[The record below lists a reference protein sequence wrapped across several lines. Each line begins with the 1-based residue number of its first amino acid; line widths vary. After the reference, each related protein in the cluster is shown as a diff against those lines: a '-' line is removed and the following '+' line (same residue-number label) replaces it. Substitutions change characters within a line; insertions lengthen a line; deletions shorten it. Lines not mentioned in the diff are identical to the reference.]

1 MTQTKERFA
10 RDWASLAS
18 VGRHAA
24 NGGYRRYAWTSVDQE
39 LRAWFTDQAKQRDMP
54 CEQDRNGNLWAWW
67 GDRGPG
73 AVVTGSHLDSVP
85 DGGAFD
91 GPLGVLSSF
100 LAIDELRDRGIQPAR
115 PVAVACF
122 ADEEGARF
130 GVACVGS
137 RLLTGALDPDTA
149 RALRD
154 SEGFTLAEAM
164 RRAGADPA
172 AIGPDDE
179 TLALIDTFV
188 ELHVE
193 QGRGLDVPVGVATGI
208 WPHGRWRLRLHGEAN
223 HAGTTRLADRRD
235 PMLPYAAAVLA
246 ARETAER
253 LGALATFGKV
263 TVIPGGT
270 NAIPSAVD
278 GWLDARAADEGT
290 LSEMVAEIAAA
301 ARSSAAAQGVDVE
314 LTAESQTPAVSFDV
328 ALTDRVAAA
337 AGGVPALPTGAGHDA
352 GILSARVPTA
362 MLFVRNPT
370 GISHSPAEFAEAA
383 DCVAGISALAAVLED
398 LACR

>member
-1 MTQTKERFA
+1 MTRTEERFA
-10 RDWASLAS
+10 RDWAALAGI
-18 VGRHAA
+18 GRDEGS
-24 NGGYRRYAWTSVDQE
+24 GGYRRYAWTGVDLE
-39 LRAWFTDQAKQRDMP
+39 LRAWFANQARHRGMA

-67 GDRGPG
+67 GDPGPG

-85 DGGAFD
+85 DGGAYD

-100 LAIDELRDRGIQPAR
+100 LAIDELRARGLPPAR
-115 PVAVACF
+115 PIAVACF
-122 ADEEGARF
+122 TDEEGTRF

-149 RALRD
+149 RGLRD
-154 SEGFTLAEAM
+154 SDGSTLAEAM
-164 RRAGADPA
+164 RRAGADPS
-172 AIGPDDE
+172 AIGADPE
-179 TLALIDTFV
+179 VLGRIGAFV

-208 WPHGRWRLRLHGEAN
+208 WPHGRWRLRLRGEAN
-223 HAGTTRLADRRD
+223 HAGTTWLADRRD

-246 ARETAER
+246 AREVAAR
-253 LGALATFGKV
+253 AGALATFGKV
-263 TVIPGGT
+263 AVFPGGT

-278 GWLDARAADEGT
+278 GWLDARAADEST
-290 LSEMVAEIAAA
+290 LSEVVAEISDA
-301 ARSSAAAQGVDVE
+301 ARSSAAVHGVDLEVI
-314 LTAESQTPAVSFDV
+314 AESRTPAVAFDQ
-328 ALTDRVAAA
+328 ALSDRVAAA

-352 GILSARVPTA
+352 GILAARVPTA

-370 GISHSPAEFAEAA
+370 GVSHSPAEYAEAA
-383 DCVAGISALAAVLED
+383 DCVTGIHVLSAVLED